1 MTAAKTTI
9 LVADDDQI
17 ARELLA
23 AHLSVMGFAL
33 VFAEDGQAALET
45 AREVVPDIILLDVMM
60 PKMTGFEVCAAI
72 RQDPQLKQ
80 IPILMITT
88 LDDRDSRL
96 AGLEAGA
103 DEFIT
108 KPFDSRELR
117 ARIELIAEL
126 NRFRGIQREKEKF
139 QRMVDLAPDGILMV
153 DQNLE
158 IVFVNQAATNLFA
171 STAALPLVGTR
182 FPFLVHLMI
191 GGQFDEILFAELQA
205 TKEVRHLNGTFQ
217 RLDGATFP
225 ANLSVGTFDWEDRPA
240 LQINV
245 SDLTNQRQLEEQLL
259 RSQRLQGLGS
269 IAGGIVH
276 DFNNVIMPIVMGTD
290 VLTHTLTDPADLE
303 VLEMIAVA
311 AQRGGNLVQQILTFA
326 RGSEQQMG
334 TVKLRHITKEVAQLL
349 AKSLPANVELKTCF
363 APEELSVVG
372 DPTQLIQVL
381 MNLCVNARDALPEGG
396 VIEIE
401 LKSQPDEIGNQ
412 RVVMV
417 VSDTGT
423 GMSAETVEKLGQPF
437 FTTKAEGE
445 GTGLGMATVK
455 TILRNHGVELRVRS
469 ELGKGSTF
477 EMIFE
482 PAATSEPTGVADSPR
497 QEVYGSGELILICDD
512 EAAVRE
518 IVSST
523 MACYGYEI
531 LQAGDGAEARA
542 LCQQHADRLAA
553 IVTDLRMPYL
563 NGLRLIQS
571 IGEDGDRIPSVIMT
585 TDSSKEQRCEIEEAG
600 AVLLVKPFTTAE
612 LLSTVARVLRDPVAE
627 PTTARA

>member
-191 GGQFDEILFAELQA
+191 GGQF
-205 TKEVRHLNGTFQ
+205 G
-217 RLDGATFP
+217 
-225 ANLSVGTFDWEDRPA
+225 
-240 LQINV
+240 
-245 SDLTNQRQLEEQLL
+245 
-259 RSQRLQGLGS
+259 
-269 IAGGIVH
+269 
-276 DFNNVIMPIVMGTD
+276 
-290 VLTHTLTDPADLE
+290 
-303 VLEMIAVA
+303 
-311 AQRGGNLVQQILTFA
+311 
-326 RGSEQQMG
+326 
-334 TVKLRHITKEVAQLL
+334 
-349 AKSLPANVELKTCF
+349 
-363 APEELSVVG
+363 
-372 DPTQLIQVL
+372 
-381 MNLCVNARDALPEGG
+381 
-396 VIEIE
+396 
-401 LKSQPDEIGNQ
+401 
-412 RVVMV
+412 
-417 VSDTGT
+417 
-423 GMSAETVEKLGQPF
+423 
-437 FTTKAEGE
+437 
-445 GTGLGMATVK
+445 
-455 TILRNHGVELRVRS
+455 
-469 ELGKGSTF
+469 
-477 EMIFE
+477 
-482 PAATSEPTGVADSPR
+482 
-497 QEVYGSGELILICDD
+497 
-512 EAAVRE
+512 
-518 IVSST
+518 
-523 MACYGYEI
+523 
-531 LQAGDGAEARA
+531 
-542 LCQQHADRLAA
+542 
-553 IVTDLRMPYL
+553 
-563 NGLRLIQS
+563 
-571 IGEDGDRIPSVIMT
+571 
-585 TDSSKEQRCEIEEAG
+585 
-600 AVLLVKPFTTAE
+600 
-612 LLSTVARVLRDPVAE
+612 
-627 PTTARA
+627 